1 MCETV
6 GSRPCFEGEKIRNYF
21 LILSWCLVFV
31 GPESCMNTHVG
42 EERQVGCGVV
52 TAASVLVLM
61 WDLSSLADPVVKEQ
75 SQPCAENTV
84 LSSGLTA
91 AR

>member
-1 MCETV
+1 M
-6 GSRPCFEGEKIRNYF
+6 
-21 LILSWCLVFV
+21 
-31 GPESCMNTHVG
+31 HVE
-42 EERQVGCGVV
+42 EERQIGLSAGADVGNLCF
-52 TAASVLVLM
+52 
-61 WDLSSLADPVVKEQ
+61 LADPVVKEQ